1 MRKIFGIILLLLFA
15 GTGFAQRSAADSI
28 QTLLSKERT
37 DTGRVRKMWSLAGL
51 ISVYD
56 PEKALVIAQ
65 EALLLA
71 TRINYVEGQSK
82 SLGALA
88 NTFVKIGNY
97 PRALE
102 FNLRKLQIEEK
113 RNNPASLASTLIA
126 TGVVYRYQEQYAD
139 ALLYYRKADSVI
151 NGNELNSLRYFSL
164 MNIGD
169 VYDKLNN
176 TDSAFSYFNKA
187 LIQSNLEKDEDHM
200 GNAMTGLGHT
210 YMDMGNYAF
219 SLLNYVTAIGYLK
232 SANNDEVLCEATLGL
247 AQLYQKMNKPDS
259 AVFYASY
266 SHAVAAKDGFLNK
279 QLEATDFLTE
289 HYQRLKLTDSAYF
302 YLSQS
307 KALNDSL
314 NSKDKIRELQVIS
327 GNEKLRQLE
336 IEEKKRIAKKERKQ
350 QLQLLFIGIFI
361 PGFFLLTL
369 LLSRIR
375 IHVRVIRILGVL
387 SLLILFEYLT
397 LLLHPTVANL
407 TNHTP
412 VYEMLIFVSIA
423 ALLIPAHHRIER
435 WLIKKLTHF
444 DDGSIRIKKSRL
456 KVKDPSNPA

>member
-210 YMDMGNYAF
+210 YLDMGNYAF

-266 SHAVAAKDGFLNK
+266 SPCSGSERRIPQQTTGSDGFPHRTLPAPETYR
-279 QLEATDFLTE
+279 QCLF
-289 HYQRLKLTDSAYF
+289 
-302 YLSQS
+302 LSQPEQS
-307 KALNDSL
+307 T
-314 NSKDKIRELQVIS
+314 E
-327 GNEKLRQLE
+327 
-336 IEEKKRIAKKERKQ
+336 
-350 QLQLLFIGIFI
+350 
-361 PGFFLLTL
+361 
-369 LLSRIR
+369 
-375 IHVRVIRILGVL
+375 
-387 SLLILFEYLT
+387 
-397 LLLHPTVANL
+397 
-407 TNHTP
+407 
-412 VYEMLIFVSIA
+412 
-423 ALLIPAHHRIER
+423 
-435 WLIKKLTHF
+435 
-444 DDGSIRIKKSRL
+444 
-456 KVKDPSNPA
+456 